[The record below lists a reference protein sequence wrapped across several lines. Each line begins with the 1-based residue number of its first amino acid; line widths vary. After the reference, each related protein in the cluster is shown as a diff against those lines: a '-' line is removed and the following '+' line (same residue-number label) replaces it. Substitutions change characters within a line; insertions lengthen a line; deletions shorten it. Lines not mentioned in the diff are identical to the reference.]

1 MRDPKSLRYRL
12 FLWYVGSLTV
22 LAIFFYSVVH
32 VLMLPN
38 GSIFFILLFLTL
50 AVLGFSTI
58 YRITKSISDLT
69 SQIQKIT
76 WKNLNKRIKGIKS
89 EDEIGELSRTFNKL
103 LDHLDGTFKRE
114 QQFIADMTHEMKTP
128 IATLQSM
135 FEVTLT
141 RERDTSE
148 YKKVLSEGIE
158 ETKRMSHTLANILD
172 LAWTETPNEQQKLQ
186 KCNVSDL
193 LNELIELT
201 KRMTEKKKINVKHNT
216 TKDIFVLGNRE
227 KLARAFLNLI
237 DNAIKY
243 TPEKGTIALTL
254 QSEKGKAI
262 IVIKDTGQG
271 IEGEDIPHIFDRFY
285 RGSKTSKVF
294 GSGLGLAICKSIIS
308 LHSGHIHVKS
318 KPGKGSEFDIVLPL
332 LPLSS

>member
-1 MRDPKSLRYRL
+1 MKSLRFRL
-12 FLWYVGSLTV
+12 FLWYVGSLTI

-32 VLMLPN
+32 ILMLPD
-38 GSIFFILLFLTL
+38 GTIFFILLFLTL
-50 AVLGFSTI
+50 AVVGFAII
-58 YRITKSISDLT
+58 YRITKSITDLT
-69 SQIQKIT
+69 SQIQKTT
-76 WKNLNKRIKGIKS
+76 WKNLNNRIKGIKG
-89 EDEIGELSRTFNKL
+89 EDEIGELSRSFNNL
-103 LDHLDGTFKRE
+103 LDHLDGAFTRE

-128 IATLQSM
+128 LATLQSM

-141 RERDTSE
+141 RERDKSE
-148 YKKVLSEGIE
+148 YQKVLSDAIE
-158 ETKRMSHTLANILD
+158 ETKRMSHTLTNILD

-186 KCNVSDL
+186 KCNLSDL
-193 LNELIELT
+193 LSELIELA
-201 KRMTEKKKINVKHNT
+201 KRMAEKKKIDVKYSIA
-216 TKDIFVLGNRE
+216 KEIFVLGNRE
-227 KLARAFLNLI
+227 KLARALLNLI

-243 TPEKGTIALTL
+243 TPQKGVVMLTL
-254 QSEKGKAI
+254 ESEKDKAI
-262 IVIKDTGQG
+262 IVVKDTGLG
-271 IEGEDIPHIFDRFY
+271 IEEEDIPHIFDRFY